1 MKLRYFQVDLI
12 SIKIKENIKQI
23 YIIEICRQEKIKNS
37 YGNGYY
43 VICIFNEG
51 YNQSI
56 SSYYHHSIVI
66 YGKN

>member
-1 MKLRYFQVDLI
+1 M
-12 SIKIKENIKQI
+12 ENIKQI
-23 YIIEICRQEKIKNS
+23 YIIEIYRQEKIKNS